1 MRPFTVVLQT
11 GYDHVAH
18 RDAVG
23 APRWERRRLI
33 APQVPLGA
41 SAKVELDINQKSKT
55 VRDALIMALDSKL
68 KEGQPEPPPQRR
80 EDAAQPLI
88 NQETIVFSN
97 PANRGLIKQY
107 LDTVQSFEEMQ
118 KIGYDA
124 KSRSFA
130 ESCFFL
136 DCKPFWNWELMKKKE
151 GTLELDSES
160 CCTDL
165 CGGYSCDPCNRN
177 LAGFCAW
184 VWCGCKGFRNCR
196 CDINVDDNAKLT
208 CLYCCPGCNF
218 IFIAFLL
225 SGMALFLAYLYF
237 VNMSGRDGSHHE
249 LWLFGD
255 DGQHALKVFTGWPDV
270 YGNGLPLQY
279 ESERNA
285 TSSNSDFLLSW
296 LGTTG
301 RCPIN
306 ATSEEPYPQDQSKV
320 WWAEGWARSLYAGMM
335 LGVVFGFLDNWGLFY
350 GMDNLDPIFYV
361 FATTVI
367 ASISERSSEWYG
379 KNGERNKWVNAWN
392 QNDFVNSYR
401 DIGLR
406 DAYLRGT
413 YAENDEQKR
422 MTRKDL
428 EALYE
433 KKTITL
439 STDLSEAGGRKEET
453 AVKEELKKFLDFCKR
468 AKDNTSLLQVG
479 SESEVG
485 RASAI
490 FPTKLESTSGYT
502 NAIASALEDDKV
514 EWQRE
519 KVMRIHRAASDV
531 MSGLGNT
538 FSDFLGILLGTA
550 ALKIAE
556 VGLNTEPGFWV
567 LDLISIVIGCLL
579 GCFLPAL
586 QKNVCALQGCSFA
599 GRSLEAFAALLQ
611 VFILI
616 SVFVAGGPTCHGG
629 VNENLTYYI
638 ASAVFIAIPTLIL
651 LILLLFSLSGIGK
664 FTTMLEELNE
674 AHKPIVLKLAE
685 EAAETQ
691 KSVATVRKRRATV
704 LLNKS
709 EKNNALFSTPL

>member
-11 GYDHVAH
+11 GYDRVAH

-23 APRWERRRLI
+23 ARRWERRRLI

-68 KEGQPEPPPQRR
+68 KEGQPEPAPQRG

-107 LDTVQSFEEMQ
+107 LDTVQSVEEMQ

-151 GTLELDSES
+151 RTLELDSES

-165 CGGYSCDPCNRN
+165 CGGYSCNTCNRK

-306 ATSEEPYPQDQSKV
+306 ATSEEPYPQDQGEV
-320 WWAEGWARSLYAGMM
+320 WYAEGWARSLYAGLM

-367 ASISERSSEWYG
+367 ASISERSGKWYG
-379 KNGERNKWVNAWN
+379 KKGERNKWVDAWN
-392 QNDFVNSYR
+392 EKEFVKLSQNLKNVWYP
-401 DIGLR
+401 
-406 DAYLRGT
+406 YL
-413 YAENDEQKR
+413 
-422 MTRKDL
+422 
-428 EALYE
+428 
-433 KKTITL
+433 L
-439 STDLSEAGGRKEET
+439 STHAEPTEKSVDQGFIEKHKAKKICLTADLDKEDGITEET
-453 AVKEELKKFLDFCKR
+453 AVTEELKKFLHFCNSR
-468 AKDNTSLLQVG
+468 LRND
-479 SESEVG
+479 
-485 RASAI
+485 
-490 FPTKLESTSGYT
+490 YT

-674 AHKPIVLKLAE
+674 AHKPLVLKLGE

-691 KSVATVRKRRATV
+691 QSVASGRKRRATV
-704 LLNKS
+704 LLNPR
-709 EKNNALFSTPL
+709 EKNN